1 MEGEPANV
9 TKRRKEFTDLIDA
22 AKNKIEEADK
32 LHTEVTK
39 YRTTAVQRASIADS
53 SVAHLPA
60 LVPENAD
67 IEGQDNENED
77 IVKMVKLRPSG

>member
-1 MEGEPANV
+1 MIHSNSFIFISG
-9 TKRRKEFTDLIDA
+9 
-22 AKNKIEEADK
+22 
-32 LHTEVTK
+32 
-39 YRTTAVQRASIADS
+39 TTAVQRASIADS
-53 SVAHLPA
+53 SVAHSPA